1 MLNLDYKIATK
12 VLALRLKKVLP
23 SIINDAQTG
32 YMKGRFIGENIRLIS
47 DILHVRPQQNLEG
60 IALFIDLEK
69 AFDSLEWDFLLKTLD
84 TFQFGREFKSWVK
97 ILYTNTTSC
106 TINNG
111 YASNWFEL
119 HHDVTQG
126 CPVSGLLFVLA
137 VEILSIAIRASR
149 DIKGIQIAN
158 REIKLSQYADDT
170 TVFCRDTFSLGKLLD
185 VLNTFGDCSGLKLN
199 ATKSEANCGLEK
211 MLIERICLLMLSGH
225 KDLSMHW
232 RQLFHITL
240 ISVKQTISPLKQ
252 TSCRTFLIY
261 GHNVTYRCMVEYYL
275 QKP

>member
-1 MLNLDYKIATK
+1 M
-12 VLALRLKKVLP
+12 LP

-47 DILHVRPQQNLEG
+47 NILHVTPEQNLEG

-97 ILYTNTTSC
+97 ILYTNITSC

-119 HHDVTQG
+119 HRGVRQRF
-126 CPVSGLLFVLA
+126 PLSGLLFVLA

-149 DIKGIQIAN
+149 DIKGVQMAN
-158 REIKLSQYADDT
+158 RK
-170 TVFCRDTFSLGKLLD
+170 
-185 VLNTFGDCSGLKLN
+185 VLNVAGNVLTFCCVPMLKNFPPVNNPSKRLV
-199 ATKSEANCGLEK
+199 KYCK
-211 MLIERICLLMLSGH
+211 RI
-225 KDLSMHW
+225 
-232 RQLFHITL
+232 F
-240 ISVKQTISPLKQ
+240 P
-252 TSCRTFLIY
+252 F
-261 GHNVTYRCMVEYYL
+261 
-275 QKP
+275 